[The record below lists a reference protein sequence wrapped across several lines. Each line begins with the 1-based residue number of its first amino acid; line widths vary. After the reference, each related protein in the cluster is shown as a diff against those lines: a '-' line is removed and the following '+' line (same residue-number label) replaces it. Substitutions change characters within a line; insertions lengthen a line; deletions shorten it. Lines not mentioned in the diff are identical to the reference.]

1 MINIIATVEA
11 LYGVIILLFLLF
23 CYCYLLLFT
32 TGDIQCFIL
41 QLLLCFYAC
50 KLYISAVFEIM
61 RLDKWYQFV

>member
-1 MINIIATVEA
+1 MV
-11 LYGVIILLFLLF
+11 LLFFCF
-23 CYCYLLLFT
+23 CYFVIVILLLFT